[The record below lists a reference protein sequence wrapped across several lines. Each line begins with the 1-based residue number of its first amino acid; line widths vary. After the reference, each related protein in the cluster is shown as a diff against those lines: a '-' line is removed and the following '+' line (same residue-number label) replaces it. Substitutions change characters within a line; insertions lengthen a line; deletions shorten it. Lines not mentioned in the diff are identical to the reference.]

1 MGRARTPLGT
11 HGKIFV
17 SKTKAG
23 TWQAITY
30 YRSMDGRRRKL
41 HHTAR
46 TKAAAERGLREYAA
60 QITQTAGKTL
70 SPHSTVAQ
78 AVELWWE
85 EWQEEKRRPYNTIYT
100 YQNAVQKKI
109 IPGMGALQLIECT
122 TAVIS
127 LFIKNLSRETSPSTA
142 QLVRTILKS
151 IFDTALRYDAVA
163 RNPIEAVKGP
173 RREKKD
179 VQILSI
185 DEIEGIRQVL
195 TDRTQLAFVLMLATG
210 ARIGEILALR
220 WEDFEKTPA
229 GTIVHIT
236 GTIVGKGRNTQ
247 RQPHRKAGEGS
258 GISLYIPDF
267 AVAALDAYATET
279 CKQRR
284 AGMIFIGSAKSNG
297 FVSTDVFR
305 WGWRRNLDGT
315 PYAHVHP
322 HMVRATVATML
333 ANNTDISTASAQLG
347 NTETVLRKHYWKR
360 DALAPDARAILSVFG
375 S

>member
-85 EWQEEKRRPYNTIYT
+85 EWQEEKRRPYNTVYT

-127 LFIKNLSRETSPSTA
+127 LFIQNLSRETSPTCA
-142 QLVRTILKS
+142 
-151 IFDTALRYDAVA
+151 A
-163 RNPIEAVKGP
+163 NPKINV
-173 RREKKD
+173 
-179 VQILSI
+179 
-185 DEIEGIRQVL
+185 
-195 TDRTQLAFVLMLATG
+195 
-210 ARIGEILALR
+210 
-220 WEDFEKTPA
+220 
-229 GTIVHIT
+229 
-236 GTIVGKGRNTQ
+236 
-247 RQPHRKAGEGS
+247 
-258 GISLYIPDF
+258 
-267 AVAALDAYATET
+267 
-279 CKQRR
+279 
-284 AGMIFIGSAKSNG
+284 
-297 FVSTDVFR
+297 
-305 WGWRRNLDGT
+305 
-315 PYAHVHP
+315 
-322 HMVRATVATML
+322 
-333 ANNTDISTASAQLG
+333 
-347 NTETVLRKHYWKR
+347 
-360 DALAPDARAILSVFG
+360 
-375 S
+375 